1 MTKQAPI
8 RIPVRTDLAVLLS
21 AALFATPA
29 LAQQA
34 EPAPAQDPAP
44 LVSLTA
50 FAALNTAVAPAA
62 PVAAGAPIEATQAVE
77 TSSAQAADASKAE
90 DADKAE
96 KVEKAEKAD
105 GAASAAAAADAD
117 AATDQAAPPAT
128 AASGVSAEPAAGGQ
142 AGQAAQAAAAPASE
156 AAAAGPRVRN
166 KLDPWEGWNRKV
178 FNFNEKLD
186 ENVLRPVAT
195 AYSDLVPQPARQ
207 AVDNFFGNFSDA
219 WSAVN
224 LFLQGRFKNGAT
236 QTMRVAVNS
245 VFGLA
250 GLIDISTPAGLEK
263 QSEDL
268 GRTLGYWGV
277 KTGPYI
283 VWPILGPSSLRDSV
297 TLPANVYFS
306 PAYIFDDGEY
316 KVGITALQLINTR
329 ANLLRVTDM
338 LDGIALDKYTFI
350 RDAYLQRRNIKTHKE
365 QEEDDDYEVI
375 TPDEKPVNPQGDR

>member
-1 MTKQAPI
+1 MTHHAPS
-8 RIPVRTDLAVLLS
+8 RTRVRTDLALLLS
-21 AALFATPA
+21 AVLLASPA

-34 EPAPAQDPAP
+34 P
-44 LVSLTA
+44 
-50 FAALNTAVAPAA
+50 
-62 PVAAGAPIEATQAVE
+62 
-77 TSSAQAADASKAE
+77 DA
-90 DADKAE
+90 
-96 KVEKAEKAD
+96 
-105 GAASAAAAADAD
+105 AASAA
-117 AATDQAAPPAT
+117 
-128 AASGVSAEPAAGGQ
+128 EPAAAGQ
-142 AGQAAQAAAAPASE
+142 AGQAAQAAADGSAP
-156 AAAAGPRVRN
+156 GPRVRN
-166 KLDPWEGWNRKV
+166 RLDPWENWNRKV

-186 ENVLRPVAT
+186 ENVLRPVAS
-195 AYSDLVPQPARQ
+195 AYSDIVPQPGRQ

-245 VFGLA
+245 VFGIA
-250 GLIDISTPAGLEK
+250 GLIDIATPAGLEK

-297 TLPANVYFS
+297 TLPANAYFS
-306 PAYIFDDGEY
+306 PAYLFDDGEY

-365 QEEDDDYEVI
+365 QEEEDDYEVI

>member
-29 LAQQA
+29 LAQQV
-34 EPAPAQDPAP
+34 EPAPAQDLAP

-50 FAALNTAVAPAA
+50 FTALNTPAA
-62 PVAAGAPIEATQAVE
+62 PVAATAPIEAAKAVE
-77 TSSAQAADASKAE
+77 ALSAEAADASKAE
-90 DADKAE
+90 GADKA
-96 KVEKAEKAD
+96 EKAEKAD
-105 GAASAAAAADAD
+105 GAASAAAAVDAD

-128 AASGVSAEPAAGGQ
+128 AASGASAEPAAAGQ

-156 AAAAGPRVRN
+156 AAVAGPRVRN

-245 VFGLA
+245 VFGIA